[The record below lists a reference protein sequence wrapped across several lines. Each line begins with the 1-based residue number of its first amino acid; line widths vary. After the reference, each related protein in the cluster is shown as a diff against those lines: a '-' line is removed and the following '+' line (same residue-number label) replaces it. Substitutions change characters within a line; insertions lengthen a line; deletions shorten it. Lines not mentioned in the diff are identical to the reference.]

1 VYEVWRHGGWYGSS
15 FAAII
20 GIMTN
25 SGVSIAFFA
34 LAVPSLAQWLS
45 RPTPGIPRTADGK
58 ANLAASAPKTA
69 DGKPDLAGLWRLG
82 VEIGISANIT
92 AGLASGDIQPWAAA
106 LSRQRLEDFGKD
118 DPEITGCKPGGPRHI
133 THGGLTKILQTPGL
147 IVMLYEDLSYRQIFL
162 DGRQLPLDPN
172 PSWMGYSVGHWE
184 GDALVVESAGFN
196 DRTWLDFAGHPHTE
210 ALKITERYRRREF
223 GHMDL
228 QITLEDPAAYAKPW
242 TVSAGGAL
250 AADTELIEYVC
261 AENEKDRAHLVGRTS
276 AEKKVTVAPE
286 ILAKYVGI
294 YEVRS
299 PNQFDGLVGRN
310 VFSVTLADGELFI
323 DLQGKGKV
331 PMIPLSETLFSP
343 RLLGTYE
350 FVKDDKGEV
359 AYMLVH
365 SAEEVLKAVRRK

>member
-1 VYEVWRHGGWYGSS
+1 MK
-15 FAAII
+15 AII

-25 SGVSIAFFA
+25 LRLPIA
-34 LAVPSLAQWLS
+34 LAALTLPSLAQWLS
-45 RPTPGIPRTADGK
+45 QPTAGIPRTADGK
-58 ANLAASAPKTA
+58 ANLAAPAPRM
-69 DGKPDLAGLWRLG
+69 DGKPDLSGLWRLG
-82 VEIGISANIT
+82 VEVGISANIT
-92 AGLASGDIQPWAAA
+92 AGMAPGDIQPWANA

-133 THGGLTKILQTPGL
+133 THGGLTKIVQTPGL
-147 IVMLYEDLSYRQIFL
+147 IAMLYEDLSYRQIFL
-162 DGRQLPLDPN
+162 DGRQLPADPN
-172 PSWMGYSVGHWE
+172 PNWMGYSVGHWE
-184 GDALVVESAGFN
+184 GNILMVESAGFN

-210 ALKITERYRRREF
+210 ALKITERYRRRDF
-223 GHMDL
+223 GHLDL
-228 QITLEDPAAYAKPW
+228 QVTLEDPAAYAKPL
-242 TVSAGGAL
+242 TVSAGGTL

-261 AENEKDRAHLVGRTS
+261 AENEKDRPHLVGRT
-276 AEKKVTVAPE
+276 AEEKKVTFAPE

-299 PNQFDGLVGRN
+299 PNQFDARAPRN
-310 VFSVTLADGELFI
+310 VFNITLSDGELFI
-323 DLQGKGKV
+323 DLQGKGNV

-350 FVKDDKGEV
+350 FVKDEKGDV